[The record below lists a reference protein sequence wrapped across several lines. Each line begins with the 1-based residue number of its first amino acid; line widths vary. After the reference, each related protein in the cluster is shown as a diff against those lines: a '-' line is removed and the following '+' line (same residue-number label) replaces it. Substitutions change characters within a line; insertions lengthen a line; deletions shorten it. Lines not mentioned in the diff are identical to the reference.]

1 MSDPRLSYYHLR
13 YHLWVGVYRDSSG
26 SSSTA
31 IEQKAHK
38 RDQTGPDGTLLKHGM
53 PRYESEGR
61 RFESCRARYK
71 IPANAAFLPLSIVP
85 KVGLYRPFDHLS
97 FSETLSQVAIRNDPS
112 PRIQTFGASFG

>member
-31 IEQKAHK
+31 TEQKAHK

-53 PRYESEGR
+53 PRYESEDR
-61 RFESCRARYK
+61 RFESCRARSSNSC
-71 IPANAAFLPLSIVP
+71 IC
-85 KVGLYRPFDHLS
+85 RS
-97 FSETLSQVAIRNDPS
+97 FSCSSAFSAASSSGFDGSVNGVGSLAGPS
-112 PRIQTFGASFG
+112 EAAKRS